1 MQEKVW
7 VMVSQWPGRANRE
20 ALFYKKH
27 FAMLVKEISC
37 FCIMKYTYTLSSFTH
52 AHSDGTA
59 HILGI

>member
-1 MQEKVW
+1 MW

-27 FAMLVKEISC
+27 FAMLVKETSC
-37 FCIMKYTYTLSSFTH
+37 FCIMAYTYTLSSFTH
-52 AHSDGTA
+52 AYSDGTA